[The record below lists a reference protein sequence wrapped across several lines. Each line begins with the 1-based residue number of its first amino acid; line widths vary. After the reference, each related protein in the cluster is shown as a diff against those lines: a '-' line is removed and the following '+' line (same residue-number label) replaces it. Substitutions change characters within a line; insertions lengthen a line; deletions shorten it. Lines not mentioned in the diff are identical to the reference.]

1 MLRVVYYV
9 KTKQSSIPI
18 LSSDDTPVRYWNA
31 ALTLGFCGCLT
42 TVSTY
47 VKEIKS
53 LSHPIDYIY
62 SISSVITAQV
72 ILLLI
77 YGPYFWTR

>member
-1 MLRVVYYV
+1 MRVVYYV

-18 LSSDDTPVRYWNA
+18 LTGDDTPVRYWIA
-31 ALTLGFCGCLT
+31 AITLGFCGCLT

-47 VKEIKS
+47 IKEIKL
-53 LSHPIDYIY
+53 LSHPVDYIY
-62 SISSVITAQV
+62 AISSVLVTQV